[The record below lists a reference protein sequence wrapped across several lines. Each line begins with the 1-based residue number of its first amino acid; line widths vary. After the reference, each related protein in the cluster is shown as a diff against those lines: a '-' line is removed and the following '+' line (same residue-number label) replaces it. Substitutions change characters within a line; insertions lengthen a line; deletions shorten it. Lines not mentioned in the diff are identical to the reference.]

1 MEDEIDRDV
10 GWDRRSEVRK
20 RRGRELEIRA
30 MFAISAREHGPRR
43 GRLRQARAPVA
54 VTIVRGQLDRTYA
67 RHGHEARDDD
77 CPDRPHSCP

>member
-10 GWDRRSEVRK
+10 RRYRRSEGRK
-20 RRGRELEIRA
+20 RGGRELEIRSMIA
-30 MFAISAREHGPRR
+30 VSAREHGPRR
-43 GRLRQARAPVA
+43 GRLRQARTAIAVA
-54 VTIVRGQLDRTYA
+54 IVRGQLDRTYA